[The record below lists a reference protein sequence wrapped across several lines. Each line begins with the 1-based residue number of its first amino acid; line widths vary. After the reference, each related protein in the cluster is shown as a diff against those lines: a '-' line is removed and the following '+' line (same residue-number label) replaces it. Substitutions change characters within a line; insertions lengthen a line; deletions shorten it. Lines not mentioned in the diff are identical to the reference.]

1 MAKMLHKEHSTH
13 SHSLDKSLAKGDA
26 VVARF
31 ISGATVGA
39 LTGGALSA
47 GSGILPGAVVGGVVG
62 IVAPEALSSIGK
74 SHDGH
79 GSRSA

>member
-1 MAKMLHKEHSTH
+1 MAKMLHEEHSTH
-13 SHSLDKSLAKGDA
+13 SHGLDKSLAKGDE

-39 LTGGALSA
+39 LTGGVLSA

-74 SHDGH
+74 PHDGH
-79 GSRSA
+79 GSQD